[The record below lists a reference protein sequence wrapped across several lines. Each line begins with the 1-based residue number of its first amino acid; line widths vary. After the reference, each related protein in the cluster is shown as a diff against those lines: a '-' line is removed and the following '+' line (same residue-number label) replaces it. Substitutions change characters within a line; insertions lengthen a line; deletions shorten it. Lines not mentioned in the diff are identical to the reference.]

1 MIANRSAQWAVAA
14 LAASVGLA
22 LATASA
28 QAQQLPRVNWKMQS
42 AFGSQLPHLG
52 HLGGALRQ
60 GHRAR

>member
-42 AFGSQLPHLG
+42 AFGSYLPHLG
-52 HLGGALRQ
+52 PPDSASR
-60 GHRAR
+60 RTSPR